1 MHSFPSTGDAR
12 SIWSAIQ
19 RSNSPVVVKVVG
31 TPLVGLIYLGA
42 FGSMVWL
49 DLFYGI
55 AVVITLPEL
64 LWFG

>member
-1 MHSFPSTGDAR
+1 
-12 SIWSAIQ
+12 
-19 RSNSPVVVKVVG
+19 
-31 TPLVGLIYLGA
+31 LIYLGA